1 MDTMLEKLA
10 ALGTDVKDGLNRF
23 MENEPL
29 YVRCLKKF
37 PPQADQCT
45 LHDDLINKNYEA
57 AVKSAH
63 TMKGLTGNLSITPLY
78 MRYSEI
84 VDRLRAGEEQGLET
98 IEAEIAQI
106 QEQICAVIREEKD

>member
-1 MDTMLEKLA
+1 MDIMLEKLA
-10 ALGTDVKDGLNRF
+10 ELGADVKDGLNRF

-45 LHDDLINKNYEA
+45 LHDDLMSKNYEA

-78 MRYSEI
+78 TRYSEI
-84 VDRLRAGEEQGLET
+84 VSRIRAGETEGLET
-98 IEAEIAQI
+98 IEAEIAGI
-106 QEQICAVIREEKD
+106 QEQICAVIQEG